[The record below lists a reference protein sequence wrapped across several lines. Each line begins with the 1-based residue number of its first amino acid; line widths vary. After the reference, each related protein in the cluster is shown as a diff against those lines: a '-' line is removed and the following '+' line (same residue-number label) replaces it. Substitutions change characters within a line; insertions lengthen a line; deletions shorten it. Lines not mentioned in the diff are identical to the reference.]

1 MTSLSN
7 LIKVSQYVPVEVLK
21 QLNLARTYDVP
32 EEQRSDEEDHLPA
45 AGGAKPSPQDLAAEE
60 ARNQMLSDAKEFAEA
75 EIRAASEQAE
85 RLLEEAR
92 EQIELWWSER
102 RQQDEHLIE
111 AVKSEAFS
119 QGYEEGKQRAVET
132 MQAEINEK
140 MSEAS
145 AVLQQAYVEKERI
158 IQEAE
163 PFLVDLSCAIAEK
176 VIDKQLELNPD
187 YTVELIKK
195 NLSRKKEQGIL
206 TLCVSPAQFSFV
218 QAARE
223 ELSLVIDSQAE
234 LQILPDPAVQDKGC
248 VIRSSFGSVD
258 AKIDTQ
264 LKEIKKELLR
274 ISRQSDEW
282 GNSDGEY

>member
-1 MTSLSN
+1 MSN

-32 EEQRSDEEDHLPA
+32 EEQRSDEEDHPA
-45 AGGAKPSPQDLAAEE
+45 DVGGSKPSAQDLAAEE
-60 ARNQMLSDAKEFAEA
+60 ARTQMLSDAKEFAEA
-75 EIRAASEQAE
+75 EIRAASERAE

-195 NLSRKKEQGIL
+195 SLSRKKEQGIL